1 MIIYIMSDTS
11 VNPFT
16 QLHEYVSSLKT
27 TECSGNSS
35 SDKCSELKTIETKI
49 ENTSNDYS
57 DKLTQT
63 RYDTQQNLADKK
75 TSIKIFTK
83 ETENLSDH
91 IRNIKQ
97 EKQNKRRIVESSEW
111 EYDRYS
117 AHIFIFKI
125 IFVSLFIISLIL
137 FTRQKISAIPDT
149 VYFGVIIII
158 VAIMI
163 FNVGYEVLFNLRRNK
178 FDYDKFDQSYGDRF
192 NTNVGG
198 GNEDNLKSKSGL
210 FKSLICES
218 FVNGSE
224 DNLNGHHYSFIN

>member
-1 MIIYIMSDTS
+1 MSDSS

-16 QLHEYVSSLKT
+16 QLQEYVNSIKT
-27 TECSGNSS
+27 TECAANSS
-35 SDKCSELKTIETKI
+35 SDKCAELKTIETKI

-57 DKLTQT
+57 DRLTQT

-83 ETENLSDH
+83 ETDNLSEH

-117 AHIFIFKI
+117 AHIYIFKI
-125 IFVSLFIISLIL
+125 IFVSLLIISLIL

-149 VYFGVIIII
+149 VYFGVIILITAFM
-158 VAIMI
+158 V

-198 GNEDNLKSKSGL
+198 GNEDSLKSKSGL

-218 FVNGSE
+218 FVNGRE